1 MGGVCYRALNLV
13 IFIRVL
19 SHLRFQCSPNLS
31 VFEMEEIDFENDCI
45 KNCTAV
51 PKSGT
56 TYITNYLQT
65 YNSSLFQKLQRVEVS
80 TRIYSFSSFPNK
92 LNQNTDLILKN

>member
-13 IFIRVL
+13 IFRRVL

-56 TYITNYLQT
+56 TYVTNYLQT
-65 YNSSLFQKLQRVEVS
+65 YNSPLFQKLQRVEVS
-80 TRIYSFSSFPNK
+80 HESIPFLVFLTN
-92 LNQNTDLILKN
+92 LIKILI

>member
-1 MGGVCYRALNLV
+1 MGGVCCRALNLV

-80 TRIYSFSSFPNK
+80 HESIPFLVFLTN
-92 LNQNTDLILKN
+92 LIKILI

>member
-1 MGGVCYRALNLV
+1 MGGVCCRALNLV
-13 IFIRVL
+13 IFIWVL

-51 PKSGT
+51 PKSCT

-80 TRIYSFSSFPNK
+80 HESIPFLVFLTN
-92 LNQNTDLILKN
+92 LIKILI

>member
-13 IFIRVL
+13 IFIQVL

-31 VFEMEEIDFENDCI
+31 VFEVEEIDFANDCI

-56 TYITNYLQT
+56 TCITNYLQFA
-65 YNSSLFQKLQRVEVS
+65 SISEVTES
-80 TRIYSFSSFPNK
+80 GSFTRIYSFSSFPNQ
-92 LNQNTDLILKN
+92 LNENTDLILKN